1 VVWVIRVRCQMRTYW
16 SAIFSSAWS
25 VKRALFARFRQIMRL
40 GRRER
45 FSSKAL
51 TSRRPAKAADLSDR
65 NRLPISGNLPA
76 PLEIPLPIIQRKT
89 SKSLTGQ
96 ALSDVL
102 AAYQRMSDWLKSGI
116 KNEAEGYGLIPL
128 TQGKFA
134 IVDAEDYDWLNQY
147 KWYASKCKNTFYAC
161 RAEGGKTIRMHREI
175 MQAPKGL
182 VCNHINHNGLDNRKS
197 NLRLC
202 TNAQNCYNQRASAT
216 GTSKYKGVCWHKCR
230 SKWSARIRCDG
241 KFYNLGDFDDQMEAA
256 MAYDNKAAEL
266 FGEFAYLNS
275 PERIELRTWLKK
287 IIWAT

>member
-1 VVWVIRVRCQMRTYW
+1 MRTYW

-45 FSSKAL
+45 FSSKTPA
-51 TSRRPAKAADLSDR
+51 SRRPAKAAELSGL

-76 PLEIPLPIIQRKT
+76 PLEIPLPIAQNKT

-96 ALSDVL
+96 ALSDGL

-134 IVDAEDYDWLNQY
+134 IVDTEDFDRLIQY
-147 KWYASKCKNTFYAC
+147 KWCAAKNKGTFHAH
-161 RAEGGKTIRMHREI
+161 RGSNGKTVLMHREI
-175 MQAPKGL
+175 MHAPKGV
-182 VCNHINHNGLDNRKS
+182 VCDHKNHNRLDNRKS

-202 TNAQNCYNQRASAT
+202 TPAQNQYNKRPKKGCASR
-216 GTSKYKGVCWHKCR
+216 YKGVVLRRDCKRWRAQIRYHHK
-230 SKWSARIRCDG
+230 RIH
-241 KFYNLGDFDDQMEAA
+241 LGDFDDQMEAA
-256 MAYDNKAAEL
+256 MAYDDKAAEL
-266 FGEFAYLNS
+266 FGEFAYLNF
-275 PERIELRTWLKK
+275 PERIELNKWIKK
-287 IIWAT
+287 IVWAA